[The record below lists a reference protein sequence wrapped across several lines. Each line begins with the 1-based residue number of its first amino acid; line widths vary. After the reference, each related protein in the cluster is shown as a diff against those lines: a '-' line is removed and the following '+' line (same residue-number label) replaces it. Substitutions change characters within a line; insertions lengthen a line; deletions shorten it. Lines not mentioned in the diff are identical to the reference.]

1 MKIIKILL
9 SITTIFLLAWV
20 LPWLWDIATDKPNH
34 YPFTYYSSVAETF
47 GIRETINE
55 QTTLKDAKGNTYTQA
70 QFDSILPMVY
80 FRQLTR
86 EGNLPDSLH
95 GAEMNQKIIAMN
107 NFYLRYRP
115 ADKNKPVIP
124 LYTLFESMPKRV
136 DLEMPGDRFRLTRKL
151 EFVQPETNTID
162 KEKSNQFDA
171 ALREKGFMGPPKI
184 VAGNPTTRKAYD
196 EGYFIVDGQNKLF
209 HLKMVNGRPYV
220 GSVDLPEDIN
230 PVWITVTEYPA
241 RQFYAFL
248 ITDEGRLFTI
258 FTGGYEVKEIPVPP
272 FNPESDNLL
281 IMGNLFYWNVEVT
294 SETGQTLFAV
304 DASDYQLK
312 ESITFSAPDE
322 NEKLYSILFPFSLRF
337 TSVND
342 EYVKPRIEF
351 TGFAYLISAV
361 LLLLGYILTRRY
373 QKKSIPFWT
382 AALIL
387 LTGTFGLLAS
397 IIIGNTEEN

>member
-1 MKIIKILL
+1 MGTALL
-9 SITTIFLLAWV
+9 WN
-20 LPWLWDIATDKPNH
+20 IATDKPNH

-55 QTTLKDAKGNTYTQA
+55 QTTLKDAQGNTYTQA

-86 EGNLPDSLH
+86 EGNLPDSLQ
-95 GAEMNQKIIAMN
+95 GVEMNQKIIAMN
-107 NFYLRYRP
+107 NFYFRYRP

-162 KEKSNQFDA
+162 IEKSNQFDA
-171 ALREKGFMGPPKI
+171 ALREKGFLGPPKI

-196 EGYFIVDGQNKLF
+196 EGYFIVDSQNKLF

-220 GSVDLPEDIN
+220 SSVDLPENIN

-248 ITDEGRLFTI
+248 ITDDGRLFTI
-258 FTGGYEVKEIPVPP
+258 FTGGYEVKEIPVPA
-272 FNPESDNLL
+272 FNPERDNLL
-281 IMGNLFYWNVEVT
+281 IMGNLFHWNVEVT
-294 SETGQTLFAV
+294 SETAQTLFAV
-304 DASDYQLK
+304 GASDYQLK
-312 ESITFSAPDE
+312 DSITFSAPEE
-322 NEKLYSILFPFSLRF
+322 NEKLYNILFPFSLRF
-337 TSVND
+337 TSVNN
-342 EYVKPRIEF
+342 EFVKPRIEF
-351 TGFAYLISAV
+351 TGFGYLISAV
-361 LLLLGYILTRRY
+361 LLLLGYILIRRY
-373 QKKSIPFWT
+373 QKKSIRFWT
-382 AALIL
+382 AALIF